1 MENNNCGQI
10 KISNEVVSTIAWIA
24 ALEVE
29 GVESSQS
36 IADKLLK
43 NNGVK
48 IQLEEEVVTVDIMV
62 VVKFGFAIPDV
73 AFKVQ
78 ENVKNAVETMTGLD
92 VSQVN
97 RHVQGVSFKK
107 DKEEAKKKYQ
117 KPLDTYHGIVVVDIP
132 QSFAEVKKDTAQFTI
147 SGWSLSDCLNDR
159 LKVTFDDQEVTEM
172 RKINRSD
179 VLMAYQEKYGGYG
192 TNDDECGFDYF
203 VDVSQ
208 MELGEHSILV
218 QLLDEKDK
226 VISEKDLKINII

>member
-48 IQLEEEVVTVDIMV
+48 IQLEEVVTVDIMV

-97 RHVQGVSFKK
+97 IHVQGVSFKK
-107 DKEEAKKKYQ
+107 DKEEAKK
-117 KPLDTYHGIVVVDIP
+117 
-132 QSFAEVKKDTAQFTI
+132 
-147 SGWSLSDCLNDR
+147 N
-159 LKVTFDDQEVTEM
+159 
-172 RKINRSD
+172 
-179 VLMAYQEKYGGYG
+179 
-192 TNDDECGFDYF
+192 
-203 VDVSQ
+203 
-208 MELGEHSILV
+208 
-218 QLLDEKDK
+218 
-226 VISEKDLKINII
+226 

>member
-1 MENNNCGQI
+1 MG
-10 KISNEVVSTIAWIA
+10 
-24 ALEVE
+24 
-29 GVESSQS
+29 
-36 IADKLLK
+36 D
-43 NNGVK
+43 
-48 IQLEEEVVTVDIMV
+48 
-62 VVKFGFAIPDV
+62 
-73 AFKVQ
+73 
-78 ENVKNAVETMTGLD
+78 
-92 VSQVN
+92 
-97 RHVQGVSFKK
+97 H
-107 DKEEAKKKYQ
+107 KEEAKKKYQ

-192 TNDDECGFDYF
+192 TNDDECGFDYL

>member
-1 MENNNCGQI
+1 MMENNNCGQI
-10 KISNEVVSTIAWIA
+10 KISNDVVSTIAWIA

-43 NNGVK
+43 NYGVK

-97 RHVQGVSFKK
+97 IHVQGVSFKK
-107 DKEEAKKKYQ
+107 DKEEAKK
-117 KPLDTYHGIVVVDIP
+117 
-132 QSFAEVKKDTAQFTI
+132 
-147 SGWSLSDCLNDR
+147 N
-159 LKVTFDDQEVTEM
+159 
-172 RKINRSD
+172 
-179 VLMAYQEKYGGYG
+179 
-192 TNDDECGFDYF
+192 
-203 VDVSQ
+203 
-208 MELGEHSILV
+208 
-218 QLLDEKDK
+218 
-226 VISEKDLKINII
+226 